1 MFELRCLISVPNSV
15 DETELRKAVNE
26 FAESTGFDVWIESAD
41 ESETEGEGETE
52 GEHEEEPRR

>member
-1 MFELRCLISVPNSV
+1 VPDSV
-15 DETELRKAVNE
+15 DETQLRAAVDE

-41 ESETEGEGETE
+41 ESESEGETE

>member
-1 MFELRCLISVPNSV
+1 MFELRCLISVPDSV
-15 DETELRKAVNE
+15 DETQLRAAVDE

-41 ESETEGEGETE
+41 ESESEGETE